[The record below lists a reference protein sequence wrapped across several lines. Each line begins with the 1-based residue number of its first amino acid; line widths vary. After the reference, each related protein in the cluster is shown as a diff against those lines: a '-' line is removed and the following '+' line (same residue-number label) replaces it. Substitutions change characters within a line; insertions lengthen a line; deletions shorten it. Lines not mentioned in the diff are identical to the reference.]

1 MRRWYLPLTV
11 IGLGGVGAL
20 LLSERGRAALRTAIE
35 KLWQS
40 PDRLLDWNG
49 DLESELDR
57 IQAALDG
64 IAESINPRPQLGR

>member
-20 LLSERGRAALRTAIE
+20 LLSERGRIVLQKI
-35 KLWQS
+35 LQGFWQS

-49 DLESELDR
+49 SLENELDR
-57 IQAALDG
+57 IQAALDA
-64 IAESINPRPQLGR
+64 IAENLNPRPEPGR